1 MYCCREHICL
11 FSILCVNFFTMTHHG
26 VEFLDSKAIIVLL
39 YQEMKPFSRMCITI
53 SVLSSNTQNL
63 ASIPS
68 MSTLCTNQF
77 SNYFAIQ
84 YCNILSFCCQACSS
98 LYANKCEY
106 FLIDLSSFSFTVNFY
121 LPPSSD
127 LLFGLVCG
135 FLRILP

>member
-1 MYCCREHICL
+1 
-11 FSILCVNFFTMTHHG
+11 
-26 VEFLDSKAIIVLL
+26 
-39 YQEMKPFSRMCITI
+39 MKPFSRMCITI

-77 SNYFAIQ
+77 SNYSAIQ
-84 YCNILSFCCQACSS
+84 YCNIFSYCCQACSS

-106 FLIDLSSFSFTVNFY
+106 FLIDLLSFSFTVNFY

-135 FLRILP
+135 FLRILPWISLKLMLFCCLFLVYYICVNFIQSLLWKHHLDFE